1 MSLANR
7 PAEMASSAIRV
18 VEYTMKLELSAPKWQ
33 RVEGTIEAAI
43 EAAAAGDLE
52 KLRRAMDD
60 LALASPVRVI
70 RPDGSQPT
78 RADARIY
85 ERANVLI
92 HYLEAMRPADAG
104 QAAGEARD
112 EGNDGR

>member
-7 PAEMASSAIRV
+7 PADMASSAIRV

-92 HYLEAMRPADAG
+92 HYLEAMRPAGTG
-104 QAAGEARD
+104 QAAVEERD
-112 EGNDGR
+112 EGNGGR

>member
-7 PAEMASSAIRV
+7 PADMASSAIRV
-18 VEYTMKLELSAPKWQ
+18 VEYTMKLELSAPKWE

-52 KLRRAMDD
+52 RLRWAMDD

-70 RPDGSQPT
+70 RPDGSQAT

-92 HYLEAMRPADAG
+92 HYLEAMRPPAD
-104 QAAGEARD
+104 QAAGEARG
-112 EGNDGR
+112 EGNGGR